1 MLQRTYAKMWTCRE
15 CGHREKKWSG
25 NCSLC
30 NQWGTLD
37 AESGTTSGAKPV
49 LIQDVDTTAFK
60 RIPSGYKEI
69 DRLFGGGA
77 VQGSLSLMAGEP
89 GIGKSTIMLQLAAR
103 YGAQGLTV
111 LYVCGEESA
120 EQTSLRARRLNI
132 ESKNLYLLSETDLNH
147 IKSQIAA
154 LKPDILIL
162 DSVQIVYKKELSSA
176 PGSVSQ
182 VKEVAMEMM
191 EVAKGQGVTTYLI
204 GHVTKSGEIAGP
216 RVLEH
221 LVDTVFEFEGDRQH
235 GYRIVRAIKNRFGP
249 TDDVALF
256 QMVENGLREVENP
269 SAAFLQ
275 ERLKNIAGSSIIP
288 TIEGTRS
295 ILVEVQALVSY
306 SSFSTSSRRSAGVD
320 GKRLAL
326 LLAVLEKRL
335 AYNLHAMDVFVSVT
349 GGLKIDEPA
358 IDLGIIL
365 AIASSFLNRSL
376 DPLSVA
382 VGEVGL
388 SGEVR
393 SVPRIEARI
402 KEAINM
408 GFKRIYLPMRNLK
421 GLSKELS
428 SKVELKGIRLVEE
441 AVKMLLG

>member
-1 MLQRTYAKMWTCRE
+1 MWTCRE
-15 CGHREKKWSG
+15 CGNHETKWSG
-25 NCSLC
+25 SCSMC
-30 NQWGTLD
+30 KQWGTLD
-37 AESGTTSGAKPV
+37 AKDGTTTGSSKPV
-49 LIQDVDTTAFK
+49 LISDVDTTQFK
-60 RIPSGYKEI
+60 RIPSGYKEV
-69 DRLFGGGA
+69 DRLLGGGA

-89 GIGKSTIMLQLAAR
+89 GIGKSTMMLQLAAR
-103 YGAQGLTV
+103 YAMQGLTV
-111 LYVCGEESA
+111 LYICGEESA

-132 ESKNLYLLSETDLNH
+132 ETKNLYLLSDTDLNH
-147 IKSQIAA
+147 IKAQVVV
-154 LKPDILIL
+154 LKPDILIV
-162 DSVQIVYKKELSSA
+162 DSVQIVYKKEMNSA

-191 EVAKGQGVTTYLI
+191 EIAKGQGVTTFLI
-204 GHVTKSGEIAGP
+204 GHVTKSGDIAGP

-256 QMVENGLREVENP
+256 QMEASGLTEVLNP

-275 ERLKNIAGSSIIP
+275 ERMKNVAGSSIIP
-288 TIEGTRS
+288 TIEGTRA

-320 GKRLAL
+320 QKRLAL
-326 LLAVLEKRL
+326 LLAVLEKRMS
-335 AYNLHAMDVFVSVT
+335 YNLHSMDVFVSVA

-376 DPLSVA
+376 DPLAVA
-382 VGEVGL
+382 IGEVGL

-393 SVPRIEARI
+393 SVPRIESRI

-408 GFKRIYLPMRNLK
+408 GFKRIYLPVRNLK
-421 GLSKELS
+421 GLNKELAA
-428 SKVELKGIRLVEE
+428 KVELKGIQLVEE

>member
-1 MLQRTYAKMWTCRE
+1 M
-15 CGHREKKWSG
+15 
-25 NCSLC
+25 C

-89 GIGKSTIMLQLAAR
+89 GIGKSTMMLQLAAR
-103 YGAQGLTV
+103 YATQGLTV

-132 ESKNLYLLSETDLNH
+132 QAKNLYLLSETDLNH
-147 IKSQIAA
+147 IKSQIAT
-154 LKPDILIL
+154 LKPDILIV

-191 EVAKGQGVTTYLI
+191 EVAKGQGITTYLI

-320 GKRLAL
+320 QKRLAL

-365 AIASSFLNRSL
+365 AIASSFLNRAL

-382 VGEVGL
+382 IGEVGL

-421 GLSKELS
+421 GLNKELTA
-428 SKVELKGIRLVEE
+428 KVELKGIQLVEE

>member
-1 MLQRTYAKMWTCRE
+1 MWTCRD

-25 NCSLC
+25 NCSMC

-89 GIGKSTIMLQLAAR
+89 GIGKSTMMLQLAAR
-103 YGAQGLTV
+103 YATQGLTV

-132 ESKNLYLLSETDLNH
+132 QAKNLYLLSETDLNH
-147 IKSQIAA
+147 IKSQIAT
-154 LKPDILIL
+154 LKPDILIV

-191 EVAKGQGVTTYLI
+191 EVAKGQGITTYLI

-320 GKRLAL
+320 QKRLAL

-365 AIASSFLNRSL
+365 AIASSFLNRAL

-382 VGEVGL
+382 IGEVGL

-421 GLSKELS
+421 GLNKELTA
-428 SKVELKGIRLVEE
+428 KVELKGIQLVEE